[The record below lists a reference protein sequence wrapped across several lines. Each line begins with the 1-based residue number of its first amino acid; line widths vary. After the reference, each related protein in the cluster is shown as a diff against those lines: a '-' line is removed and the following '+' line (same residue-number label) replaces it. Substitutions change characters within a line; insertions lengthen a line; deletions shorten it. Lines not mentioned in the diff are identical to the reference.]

1 VTQAT
6 DPVCYRHPSRV
17 TYLRCS
23 RCDRP
28 ICPDCMNTAVVG
40 QHCPECA
47 REGRRTQRSART
59 VFGGTLAGQHGH
71 ITIALIGIN
80 VGVAVLAA
88 IVGGTQSIGGG
99 ALGGLLGGSTPLH
112 YWGAMVPGLSGETTT
127 YIDEQT
133 GQVLGTAGGVVNG
146 EYYRLLTS
154 MFLHYGIFH
163 LLLNMWALW
172 VVGSVLEP
180 LLGRVRFLALYMIS
194 GLGGGVAVYLTAGMD
209 VELFNNRPLFGDLTS
224 LTAGASGAVFGLF
237 GAFYVVLR
245 RLRRDTS
252 GITVILAINL
262 IFTFTVSGI
271 SVAGH
276 LGGLITGALAAFGLA
291 YAPRQQRT
299 AVQIATVGGLAVLLA
314 VLTLIRTAS
323 LQ

>member
-6 DPVCYRHPSRV
+6 DPVCYRHSSRV
-17 TYLRCS
+17 TYLSCS
-23 RCDRP
+23 RCDKP
-28 ICPDCMNTAVVG
+28 ICPDCMTPAVVG
-40 QHCPECA
+40 QLCPDCA
-47 REGRRTQRSART
+47 RAGRSTQRSPRT

-71 ITIALIGIN
+71 VTLTLIGIN
-80 VGVAVLAA
+80 VGVAVLAV
-88 IVGGTQSIGGG
+88 ILGGTQAIAGGG
-99 ALGGLLGGSTPLH
+99 MGGLLGNTTPLH
-112 YWGAMVPGLSGETTT
+112 FWGAMVTGIPGELTPYGER
-127 YIDEQT
+127 
-133 GQVLGTAGGVVNG
+133 GVLLGTAWGVVNG
-146 EYYRLLTS
+146 DYYRLLTS
-154 MFLHYGIFH
+154 MFLHYGIIH

-172 VVGSVLEP
+172 VVGGALEP
-180 LLGRVRFLALYMIS
+180 LLGRVRFLALYLVS
-194 GLGGGVAVYLTAGMD
+194 GLGGSVAVYLTAGMD
-209 VELFNNRPLFGDLTS
+209 VSLFGNRPLFGGFTA

-276 LGGLITGALAAFGLA
+276 LGGLVVGALAAFGLA

-299 AVQIATVGGLAVLLA
+299 LIQVATIGGIAVVLAA
-314 VLTLIRTAS
+314 LTLLRTAILS
-323 LQ
+323 G